1 MANLSD
7 TETGSHTARIAR
19 MERDGLLSPSQAA
32 QLRDSIQPRSAD
44 DSAGPTR
51 GRWPARWIGVFL
63 VTVLVIAV
71 IAALFGSGGGPQT
84 VQDVSSAL
92 NQPGGV
98 GEMNATVSKLIAVAI
113 LLIVPL
119 LLWALMHNS
128 LVAKEESVFEAWA
141 QTESNYQRRA
151 DLVPALVESVTRF
164 IQHES
169 EILTEV
175 TRERG
180 QSTGRLT
187 EAIDELIRT
196 QTDAADA
203 LRANPEV
210 LIEDQQ
216 KLAQLFA
223 GQASVGRSVGNL
235 FAVVEAYP
243 ELRSGDQFLELQ
255 AQLEGTENRINV
267 ARQRFNDAVGDFNGT
282 LRKLP
287 WSLIASAGNFQR
299 KAYFQSEEDAR
310 NAPKLNFN

>member
-1 MANLSD
+1 MANLNEID
-7 TETGSHTARIAR
+7 PNGHAERIGR
-19 MERDGLLSPSQAA
+19 MERDGLLTASQAA
-32 QLRDSIQPRSAD
+32 QLRESVQPRGAEDITTSLRA
-44 DSAGPTR
+44 
-51 GRWPARWIGVFL
+51 RWPARWIGVFL
-63 VTVLVIAV
+63 VAIAV
-71 IAALFGSGGGPQT
+71 VALGAALTGSGGGPTT

-119 LLWALMHNS
+119 LLWAVLHNS
-128 LVAKEESVFEAWA
+128 LVAKEENVFEAWA
-141 QTESNYQRRA
+141 QTESNFQRRA

-169 EILTEV
+169 ETLTDIAQ
-175 TRERG
+175 ERS
-180 QSTGRLT
+180 QATGRL
-187 EAIDELIRT
+187 AQAVDELINT
-196 QTDAADA
+196 QKQAAEV
-203 LRANPEV
+203 LRANPEL
-210 LIEDQQ
+210 LIENQE

-223 GQASVGRSVGNL
+223 GQTSVGRSVGNL

-243 ELRSGDQFLELQ
+243 DLRSADQFLELQ

-282 LRKLP
+282 MRKLP
-287 WSLIASAGNFQR
+287 WSLVASAGRFQR

-310 NAPKLNFN
+310 RAPDINFN